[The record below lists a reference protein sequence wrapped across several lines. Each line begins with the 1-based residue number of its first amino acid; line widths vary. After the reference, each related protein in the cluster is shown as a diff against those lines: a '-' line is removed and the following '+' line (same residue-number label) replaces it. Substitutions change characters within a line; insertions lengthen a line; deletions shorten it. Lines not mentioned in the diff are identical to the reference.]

1 MKTTSIL
8 ITTLVLLTGL
18 ASAQPAGSGSAA
30 DPAAAT
36 GSAATPAAATASA
49 GSASPPA
56 GSGAVPAAVDRSP
69 LTAGAADLRKTC
81 VDAMNTDPTFAAS
94 IVATADQAAQSRRDA
109 DTLKAHTDADAQ
121 IKENERHVIISYA
134 AMWIIAALFVL
145 FLWRRQQ
152 ALKTEIANLRRDLE
166 AAAK

>member
-8 ITTLVLLTGL
+8 FSTVLMLAGL
-18 ASAQPAGSGSAA
+18 ASAQPAGSGA
-30 DPAAAT
+30 PAAA
-36 GSAATPAAATASA
+36 GSAAAPDAAT
-49 GSASPPA
+49 G
-56 GSGAVPAAVDRSP
+56 
-69 LTAGAADLRKTC
+69 DLRKTC
-81 VDAMNTDPTFAAS
+81 VDAMNSDPTFAAS
-94 IVATADQAAQSRRDA
+94 IVATADKVAQSKRDA
-109 DTLKAHTDADAQ
+109 DTLKAHLDADTQ